1 MSRSQA
7 LRAVLFYISVAVFF
21 LGLPA
26 ILSFALGY
34 KFDPRTF
41 TFTRGGL
48 MVIKS
53 QPAGAGVSLNGQ
65 LLRERTPVTL
75 SELLPGDYKVELSL
89 DGHYPYSGTVAV
101 AAGKVSRLEKV
112 ILFPLRQDVEQLNK
126 EQISF
131 FLVDR
136 ARSTVYHMDRQN
148 SRLYRSNLDGKQFE
162 FVNEFKPLVPPA
174 KRWELSPDRQSMLYF
189 SAHSLAVLDLRPAKE
204 RLPQEYSHVQE
215 FPGDV
220 INEAFWFS
228 DSYHVVIVSNKRAMI
243 VEARPGSEAVTLISL
258 NKRNATGYY
267 DVESDTLY
275 FIDSQKAADG
285 QWYDNLYKLELR
297 KKLDMF
303 GDFLK
308 RRTNER
314 EQKAE

>member
-7 LRAVLFYISVAVFF
+7 LRTVLFYISVAVFF

-34 KFDPRTF
+34 TFDPRTF
-41 TFTRGGL
+41 TFTKGGL
-48 MVIKS
+48 MLIKS
-53 QPAGAGVSLNGQ
+53 QPAGASVTLDGE

-89 DGHYPYSGTVAV
+89 DGHYPYSGTVTV
-101 AAGKVSRLEKV
+101 SAGKVSRLEKV
-112 ILFPLRQDVEQLNK
+112 ILFPLRQDIEQLNK
-126 EQISF
+126 EQISS

-136 ARSTVYHMDRQN
+136 PRSTVYHMDREN
-148 SRLYRSNLDGKQFE
+148 NRLYRSNLDGKQFE

-189 SAHSLAVLDLRPAKE
+189 SAHSLAVLDVRAPAE
-204 RLPQEYSHVQE
+204 RLPQDRSYVRE
-215 FPGDV
+215 FPSETLSEV
-220 INEAFWFS
+220 FWYS
-228 DSYHVVIVSNKRAMI
+228 DSYHLVLISNKRVMI
-243 VEARPGSEAVTLISL
+243 VEAGAAAEPVTLVAV
-258 NKRNATGYY
+258 NKKNASGYY
-267 DVESDTLY
+267 DPESDTLY
-275 FIDSQKAADG
+275 FIDSEKAADG

-308 RRTNER
+308 RKANER